1 MTVAEKP
8 ATKIRPTVAV
18 VVESRSLSHLA
29 VIGYVNHRSKGV
41 AASNR
46 VGDLSFFQ
54 VGQPLEVL
62 GCSKV
67 AFEMADGCSFQTR
80 LIEL

>member
-18 VVESRSLSHLA
+18 VVERRRLRQFA

-41 AASNR
+41 APSNR

-62 GCSKV
+62 VCSKV